1 MTYAD
6 LAGIPWKVGGMD
18 YDGVD
23 CLGLAYLAQRDLYG
37 NNLDISYIYK
47 EDNILRMSKII
58 MQEMTKFAAPV
69 DIPLMG
75 DVAILKFRASLHI
88 ATYVDSDLLLHTS
101 RNKESRLV
109 RLSGG
114 MGGFLH
120 GFYRVGVNKW

>member
-1 MTYAD
+1 MIYSD
-6 LAGIPWKVGGMD
+6 LTGIPWRVGGRD
-18 YDGVD
+18 YSGVD

-37 NNLDISYIYK
+37 KEVNLSYIYK
-47 EDNILRMSKII
+47 EENILSMSRTILK
-58 MQEMTKFAAPV
+58 EMTKFTVPV
-69 DIPLMG
+69 DIPRIG
-75 DVAILKFRASLHI
+75 DIALLKFRSSLHI

-120 GFYRVGVNKW
+120 GFYRIGGE